1 MLGLLHTAESHR
13 ARFDRVLAE
22 FAPPNVG
29 WVHSVKEVLL
39 RQALDTFPVHS
50 IAAGIEA
57 ALVKLQSQGARQVLC
72 TCSSV
77 GGMAEQ
83 VGRQMGLPTLRV
95 DRPMADAAIAQ
106 GRHILVAA
114 CLPSTLGPTTQ
125 LLNEVAYAQD
135 RRIEIET
142 LLMEN
147 AWPLFQAGDES
158 GFVRHIAGI
167 IPGIVLG
174 TRPRPDAIVLAQASM
189 APAAELLRQLPVPV
203 FASPRLGV
211 AAALRRLTEA
221 AAKIEGGKT
230 DMAPSAAERID
241 RGRTA

>member
-1 MLGLLHTAESHR
+1 MTGRVLGLLHTAEAHR
-13 ARFDRVLAE
+13 ARFDRLLADM
-22 FAPPNVG
+22 APRDIG
-29 WVHSVKEVLL
+29 WVHCVREALL
-39 RQALDTFPVHS
+39 RQALDTFPVNT
-50 IAAGIEA
+50 IAAGIENA
-57 ALVKLQSQGARQVLC
+57 MVTLQSQGASHVLC

-95 DRPMADAAIAQ
+95 DRPMAEAAVDA

-125 LLNEVAYAQD
+125 LLNEVAHAQN

-147 AWPLFQAGDES
+147 AWPLFQAGDEAA
-158 GFVRHIAGI
+158 FTRHIAGI
-167 IPGIVLG
+167 ILN

-189 APAAELLRQLPVPV
+189 AAAADLLTQSAVPV
-203 FASPRLGV
+203 FSSPRRGVTAVLG
-211 AAALRRLTEA
+211 RLTAPTATADISPA
-221 AAKIEGGKT
+221 ARLKQGR
-230 DMAPSAAERID
+230 MA
-241 RGRTA
+241 